1 MSLTDPTA
9 LPGLQADADLSGS
22 NTLGLPGRAEL
33 LLRVTDEDS
42 LAQALAFAAGQGL
55 AVTILGGGSN
65 VVLAGDVPGLVL
77 QMALSGVRVLQSPD
91 DFGPGEVLVEAAAG
105 ENWHAFTQRTLVMG
119 LGGLENLSLIPGTVG
134 AAPVQNI
141 GAYGVELA
149 DVMHALTAYDRVT
162 RQYVDIAAADCA
174 FGYRES
180 RFKSAEPG
188 RHVIVRVRFRLSR
201 QPALRIG
208 YGDIRQALA
217 AAGADT
223 APTAQDVATA
233 VIAIRRSKLPDPAEL
248 GNAGSF
254 FKNPVVP
261 VEQADELRLR
271 FPGVVSYPQPGGLT
285 AKLAAGWLIE
295 QAGWKG
301 CRLGAVGVHDRQAL
315 VLVHHGGGSGA
326 ELLALAD
333 AVRQSVRERFGVL
346 LEQEPVILG
355 GVR

>member
-1 MSLTDPTA
+1 MSLTDPIA

-261 VEQADELRLR
+261 VEQA
-271 FPGVVSYPQPGGLT
+271 
-285 AKLAAGWLIE
+285 GWLIE

-315 VLVHHGGGSGA
+315 VLVRHGGGSGA